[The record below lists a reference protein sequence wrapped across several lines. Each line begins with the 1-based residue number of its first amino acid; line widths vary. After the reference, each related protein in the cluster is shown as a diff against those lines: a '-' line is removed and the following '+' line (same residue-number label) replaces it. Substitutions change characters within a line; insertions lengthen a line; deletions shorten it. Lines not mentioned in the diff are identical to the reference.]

1 MTPSSSLPP
10 ERTQLKV
17 HKERTATDD
26 APAMLAEG
34 IVAHVGIA
42 DADGPVVIPMTYH
55 FDPATP
61 DTLYLHGAHYS
72 RLMQAV
78 ASGERVC
85 VTVTMADALIASKSG
100 FNHSVNYR
108 SVVCFC
114 RAAAVQPDAG
124 QQRALLEGMIGR
136 YFPGRRVGPDFAPI
150 PDKHLAVTALVAL
163 SIEAMS
169 AKRRT
174 GGPNGPGD
182 NDPAVPG
189 TAGVVELR
197 PGL

>member
-1 MTPSSSLPP
+1 MTTPTPLSP
-10 ERTQLKV
+10 ERAMLKV
-17 HKERTATDD
+17 HKERAATDD
-26 APAMLAEG
+26 APAMLTAG

-42 DADGPVVIPMTYH
+42 DAEGPVVIPMTYH

-61 DTLYLHGAHYS
+61 DVLYLHGAHYS

-85 VTVTMADALIASKSG
+85 VTVTMADGLVFSKSG

-114 RAAAVQPDAG
+114 RAASEQPAPER
-124 QQRALLEGMIGR
+124 QRALLEGMIGR
-136 YFPGRRVGPDFAPI
+136 YFPGRAVGADYAPI
-150 PDKHLAVTALVAL
+150 PDKHLNVTAFVAL
-163 SIEAMS
+163 TIEAMS
-169 AKRRT
+169 AKLRT
-174 GGPNGPGD
+174 GGANGPGD
-182 NDPAVPG
+182 NDPDVPG

-197 PGL
+197 RGV